1 MRSTHDMVGTLLT
14 RDMGVPGSALVPH
27 VSLEELRLDSLA
39 LEEFRFLA
47 EERFDI
53 DLTDA
58 RMTPRDTVND
68 LVHLIHQRMSP
79 E

>member
-1 MRSTHDMVGTLLT
+1 MVGTLLT
-14 RDMGVPGSALVPH
+14 NDLGVPGNALVPH

-39 LEEFRFLA
+39 LEELRFLA

-58 RMTPRDTVND
+58 PMSPRHTLGD
-68 LVHLIHQRMSP
+68 LVRLIHQRVSP

>member
-1 MRSTHDMVGTLLT
+1 MRSTHDKVGTLLT
-14 RDMGVPGSALVPH
+14 KDLGVPGYALVPH
-27 VSLEELRLDSLA
+27 ASLEELRLDSLA
-39 LEEFRFLA
+39 LEELRFLA

-58 RMTPRDTVND
+58 PMTPRDTVSD
-68 LVHLIHQRMSP
+68 LIRLIQQRVSP

>member
-1 MRSTHDMVGTLLT
+1 M
-14 RDMGVPGSALVPH
+14 PGNALAPH
-27 VSLEELRLDSLA
+27 ASLEELRLDSLA
-39 LEEFRFLA
+39 LEELRFLA

-58 RMTPRDTVND
+58 PMTPRNTVSD
-68 LVHLIHQRMSP
+68 LVRLIHQRVSP